1 MEDGSHPRNKGGA
14 DMVEDAHESVGL
26 PHQKK
31 AWSQHELLASIL
43 SNHLHVHA
51 SDGGRW
57 PSWSVSKQSEDI
69 HQDLNALNAH
79 LERLGWMGKLTRDDV
94 GWKVTVLPRPE
105 RQFPRGNTLVLFWT
119 LSILTLTLAGD
130 VWLSSSRP
138 AEGWFH
144 TSNLVDALL
153 GYTLPIVLVLVVA
166 STVQR
171 RVAAR
176 FGVRSGHL
184 VPVPDFTIAL
194 YALGLFPSSWL
205 FWPFGVLLIP
215 TLPRMDARPWP
226 DRASLGYTALSVPL
240 TLGFFGAVLFF
251 MGLNW
256 TPEYLAS
263 STMPLI
269 TDPPAFLGL
278 LAMEF
283 MASDA
288 WVRLIWAHPWVHA
301 GGMLMLFAWVS
312 ILPIPTFPGGRL
324 LIARMG
330 MFEARSSSTQTLI
343 FVTVLFCAYVFGVF
357 ETFSLWFLI
366 FALLLPLLFFFGNDL
381 RIPLILDE
389 TTGLRE
395 EEHRR
400 MGLLLLVMFIL
411 LLPAAQPV
419 VHDEDW
425 DGDMTYAVAEPEPAV
440 LQEDG
445 TWLSRTKVTFTNPS
459 SLQQA
464 YAVHAVFESEAHD
477 WTVEWDCDGE
487 DTQSIDGDGCGSFL
501 LPQRTA
507 YFWLNLSWSGEAAP
521 TMGAG
526 AYIVSVNGGYDVVPF
541 TVRPTLE
548 VVPSEA
554 WYDVLDGAE
563 VLRCLDLDGA
573 LVNSDHLLVEVA
585 GSQRLP
591 ATQTPLVAL
600 QDGQGLSTN
609 LSEVPERICLTGLDP
624 LVFQP
629 AMATV
634 SLNNDTFSP
643 LLPERRPL
651 MAHVPASGWTVRS
664 DGTQPWGALL
674 QEGGVLQSNEPT
686 CPINASISTPSR
698 PLEGDWIWDTSVRA
712 SGFLPM
718 VETGQNLTLLI
729 DEGTNMTLCDEPF
742 SPFPQV
748 SFDVVEGPE
757 LLLTWMG
764 TETRFWST
772 AWAVATNGTLLDP
785 DMGNLTITNP
795 SDEPVPFRLARTGSL
810 GEDWQHNWDGAA
822 LSPGSTSLT
831 LVPPT
836 SPLSTMWLTL
846 ESGTVVLH
854 VASYD

>member
-1 MEDGSHPRNKGGA
+1 MEDGSHPRNKGA
-14 DMVEDAHESVGL
+14 MDMAEEALESVGL

-31 AWSQHELLASIL
+31 AWSQHELLASVL
-43 SNHLHVHA
+43 SNYLQVHA

-57 PSWSVSKQSEDI
+57 PSWNVSAQSDDI
-69 HQDLNALNAH
+69 HQDVNDLNAH
-79 LERLGWMGKLTRDDV
+79 LERLGWMGKLTRDE
-94 GWKVTVLPRPE
+94 GWKFTVFPRPE
-105 RQFPRGNTLVLFWT
+105 RQFPRMNTLLLFWV
-119 LSILTLTLAGD
+119 LSALTLTLAGD
-130 VWLSSSRP
+130 VWMSSSRP
-138 AEGWFH
+138 VEGWFNS
-144 TSNLVDALL
+144 TTLVDALL
-153 GYTLPIVLVLVVA
+153 GYTLPILLVLLLA
-166 STVQR
+166 STLQR
-171 RVAAR
+171 FIAAR
-176 FGVRSGHL
+176 FGVRSGHIM
-184 VPVPDFTIAL
+184 PVPDFTIAF
-194 YALGLFPSSWL
+194 YALGLFPSNWL

-226 DRASLGYTALSVPL
+226 NRASLGYTALSVPL

-251 MGLNW
+251 LGLAL

-278 LAMEF
+278 LAIEF
-283 MASDA
+283 VASDA

-357 ETFSLWFLI
+357 EAFSLWFLI

-425 DGDMTYAVAEPEPAV
+425 DGDMTFSVPEPDRAG

-459 SLQQA
+459 SLQQD
-464 YAVHAVFESEAHD
+464 YAVHVVFEQNAHD
-477 WTVEWDCDGE
+477 WSVVWDCDGE
-487 DTQSIDGDGCGSFL
+487 DSRSLNGNGCGSAL

-507 YFWLNLSWSGEAAP
+507 YFWLNLTWEGETAP
-521 TMGAG
+521 TMARG
-526 AYIVSVNGGYDVVPF
+526 AYIVSVNGAYDVVPF
-541 TVRPTLE
+541 TVRPALE
-548 VVPSEA
+548 VVPDER
-554 WYDVLDGAE
+554 WYDELDGAT
-563 VLRCLDLDGA
+563 VLRCVDLEGA
-573 LVNSDHLLVEVA
+573 LVNSSQLEVEV
-585 GSQRLP
+585 GMNHVP
-591 ATQTPLVAL
+591 VTQTPLVSL
-600 QDGQGLSTN
+600 EGLQGLKTN
-609 LSEVPERICLTGLDP
+609 LSEVPERLCLSGLDP

-629 AMATV
+629 SLAT
-634 SLNNDTFSP
+634 LRINNDTFAP

-651 MAHVPASGWTVRS
+651 VAHVPEHGWTIS
-664 DGTQPWGALL
+664 PENEQPWGALL
-674 QEGGVLQSNEPT
+674 QNGGVLQANNPI
-686 CPINASISTPSR
+686 CPINASISTPPR
-698 PLEGDWIWDTSVRA
+698 PLDSEWIWDTMVRS
-712 SGFLPM
+712 SGNVPLI
-718 VETGQNLTLLI
+718 ETGQNLTLLI
-729 DEGTNMTLCDEPF
+729 EEGTNLTLCSDPF
-742 SPFPQV
+742 SPYPEV
-748 SFDVVEGPE
+748 SFAVERGPE
-757 LLLTWMG
+757 LLLDWMG
-764 TETRFWST
+764 TETRFWTT
-772 AWAVATNGTLLDP
+772 AWAIAANGTLLDT
-785 DMGNLTITNP
+785 DMGTLTFTNP
-795 SDEPVPFRLARTGSL
+795 SNESVPFRLAREGSL
-810 GEDWQHNWDGAA
+810 GEDWQHNWDGLPLA
-822 LSPGSTSLT
+822 PGNTTLE
-831 LVPPT
+831 LVPPS
-836 SPLSTMWLTL
+836 SPLATMWLTL